1 MLHFE
6 CKTYIFG
13 GPSSET
19 RITTSSWW
27 PGHVG
32 QFKCER
38 RYGSKR
44 PEGCFVDNKDRD
56 RGAKQQ
62 QCLLAVIVRVVSPA
76 LFFGA
81 SNTQFWATTKWIKK
95 EQGPDCVDGRG
106 FLSLELPLNESNA
119 RDSMVFHALIR
130 MRCLRSEKRAS
141 EKHLF
146 RPLGRRLWAHGGTYA
161 ISIVRPM

>member
-1 MLHFE
+1 MAPHHQMLHFE

-62 QCLLAVIVRVVSPA
+62 QCLLAVIVRVVRKSSFILWSVRYIILSHNRMNQETARSGLRGWPRSFQA
-76 LFFGA
+76 L
-81 SNTQFWATTKWIKK
+81 
-95 EQGPDCVDGRG
+95 G
-106 FLSLELPLNESNA
+106 FLLMNQML
-119 RDSMVFHALIR
+119 
-130 MRCLRSEKRAS
+130 
-141 EKHLF
+141 
-146 RPLGRRLWAHGGTYA
+146 A
-161 ISIVRPM
+161 IPWRFTL